1 MAVTIN
7 INTKIRNIKALQGL
21 PRFVYVLAVLTA
33 LGMSAGLYRLYA
45 GLGATTNLN
54 TVFPWGLWISFDLT
68 TVAFAGAAF
77 TLATLVYVFHMHD
90 LHSAV
95 RPTVLFGL
103 LGYSSVLVIL
113 FFDLGRWDRFWHFL
127 VYPNLTSALFEVSW
141 CIALYSGILTYEFAP
156 VILDRFKN
164 GKISKFLE
172 KITIPMVIA
181 GITLS
186 SMHQSSLG
194 SLFVIQVHRLNP
206 LWYSIIQPEFFL
218 VSSLAAG
225 ISTIIIG
232 SYVSIWMFKQTLDE
246 KVLEKLGRLLPWI
259 LGLYLL
265 MKLGDLFLGGKLD
278 LLFTSGMLS
287 VLYLAEML
295 LVVIPIIW
303 FSIKGLRSTRET
315 ALAGALFVAAGILL
329 NRFDV
334 TWFAMKSLNGITY
347 FPSWMEIALLVGVA
361 SGVLVVYTLLAHF
374 FPVFS
379 ETVPVSK
386 ASQHKPSALQ
396 PVRPPLRK
404 PVSSSK
410 AAGD

>member
-1 MAVTIN
+1 MKT
-7 INTKIRNIKALQGL
+7 NIKIKSFKVLEDI
-21 PRFVYVLAVLTA
+21 PRFVYILAIVAA

-68 TVAFAGAAF
+68 NVAFSGAAF
-77 TLATLVYVFHMHD
+77 TLAALVYIFHMHD
-90 LHSAV
+90 LHSAI

-141 CIALYSGILTYEFAP
+141 CIALYSGILTYELAP

-164 GKISKFLE
+164 EKVAKVSKFLE

-194 SLFVIQVHRLNP
+194 SLFVIQVHHLNA
-206 LWYSIIQPEFFL
+206 LWYSLIQPEFFL

-232 SYVSIWMFKQTLDE
+232 SYISISMFGHTLSE
-246 KVLEKLGRLLPWI
+246 KVLEKLGSFVPWI
-259 LGLYLL
+259 LGLYLI
-265 MKLGDLFLGGKLD
+265 MKLGDLILGNKLG
-278 LLFTSGMLS
+278 LLFTSGVLS
-287 VLYLAEML
+287 ILYLAEL
-295 LVVIPIIW
+295 LLTAAAIIW
-303 FSIKGLRSTRET
+303 FSAKKLRSTRK
-315 ALAGALFVAAGILL
+315 GALNGALIVAAGILL

-334 TWFAMKSLNGITY
+334 TWFAMKEINGVSY
-347 FPSWMEIALLVGVA
+347 FPSWIEIALLVGVTA
-361 SGVLVVYTLLAHF
+361 GIVVVYSLVAHF

-379 ETVPVSK
+379 ETVSVETL
-386 ASQHKPSALQ
+386 SQSEFSEAQAIQPST
-396 PVRPPLRK
+396 
-404 PVSSSK
+404 
-410 AAGD
+410 GD

>member
-1 MAVTIN
+1 MT
-7 INTKIRNIKALQGL
+7 TSIRVSVKKIKALEGL
-21 PRFVYVLAVLTA
+21 PPVAYVLAVIAA

-45 GLGATTNLN
+45 GLGDTTNLS

-77 TLATLVYVFHMHD
+77 TLAALVYVFHMHD
-90 LHSAV
+90 LHPAV

-103 LGYSSVLVIL
+103 LGYGSVLVIL

-141 CIALYSGILTYEFAP
+141 CIALYSGVLAYELSP

-164 GKISKFLE
+164 DKISRFIE
-172 KITIPMVIA
+172 RITIGMVIA

-194 SLFVIQVHRLNP
+194 SLFVIQIHRLNA

-225 ISTIIIG
+225 ISAIIIG
-232 SYVSIWMFKQTLDE
+232 SYVSIWMFRQTLRVE
-246 KVLEKLGRLLPWI
+246 ALEKLGRLLPWI

-265 MKLGDLFLGGKLD
+265 MKVGDLILGGKVS
-278 LLFTSGMLS
+278 LLFTSGVLG
-287 VLYLAEML
+287 VLYLAEL
-295 LVVIPIIW
+295 LSALGGVVW
-303 FSIKGLRSTRET
+303 FSIKKLRSTRKA
-315 ALAGALFVAAGILL
+315 ALGGALIVAAGIVL

-334 TWFAMKSLNGITY
+334 TWLAIRPLSGVSY
-347 FPSWMEIALLVGVA
+347 FPSWIEMALLAGVG
-361 SGVLVVYTLLAHF
+361 SGVLLAFVLMAHF

-379 ETVPVSK
+379 ETTAVEDL
-386 ASQHKPSALQ
+386 PSAE
-396 PVRPPLRK
+396 LRQQH
-404 PVSSSK
+404 
-410 AAGD
+410 AGAGD

>member
-1 MAVTIN
+1 MRT
-7 INTKIRNIKALQGL
+7 NIKIKSFKVLEGL
-21 PRFVYVLAVLTA
+21 PRFVYILAVVAA

-45 GLGATTNLN
+45 GLGDTTNLS

-77 TLATLVYVFHMHD
+77 TLATLVYIFHIHE

-127 VYPNLTSALFEVSW
+127 VYPNLSSALFEVSW
-141 CIALYSGILTYEFAP
+141 CIALYSGILTFELAP
-156 VILDRFKN
+156 VILEKIKN
-164 GKISKFLE
+164 SEKIIGLLE

-194 SLFVIQVHRLNP
+194 SLFVIQIHRLNP

-225 ISTIIIG
+225 ITTIIIG
-232 SYVSIWMFKQTLDE
+232 SYVSIWMFKQTLSE
-246 KVLEKLGRLLPWI
+246 KVLEKLGSFIPWI

-265 MKLGDLFLGGKLD
+265 MKLGDLILGGKLN
-278 LLFTSGMLS
+278 LLFTSGILS
-287 VLYLAEML
+287 VLYISEIL
-295 LVVIPIIW
+295 LMVAGTVW
-303 FSIKGLRSTRET
+303 FSIKKLRSTRKGS
-315 ALAGALFVAAGILL
+315 LNGALIVAAGIVL

-334 TWFAMKSLNGITY
+334 TWFAVKPLHGITY
-347 FPSWMEIALLVGVA
+347 FPSLIEAALLVGVA
-361 SGVLVVYTLLAHF
+361 SGVVVVYALIAHF

-379 ETVPVSK
+379 ETLPVK
-386 ASQHKPSALQ
+386 DL
-396 PVRPPLRK
+396 
-404 PVSSSK
+404 SSSELTTLQISQPI
-410 AAGD
+410 AGD

>member
-1 MAVTIN
+1 MTTVN
-7 INTKIRNIKALQGL
+7 IKFKSIKALEGL
-21 PRFVYVLAVLTA
+21 PRFVYVLAAICA

-45 GLGATTNLN
+45 GLGDTTNLS

-77 TLATLVYVFHMHD
+77 TLAALVYVFHMHD
-90 LHSAV
+90 LHAAI

-141 CIALYSGILTYEFAP
+141 CIALYSGILAYEISP
-156 VILDRFKN
+156 VILAKVKN
-164 GKISKFLE
+164 SGKLLKVLE

-181 GITLS
+181 GIILS

-194 SLFVIQVHRLNP
+194 SLFVIQIHRLNP

-218 VSSLAAG
+218 VSSLGAG

-232 SYVSIWMFKQTLDE
+232 SYVSIWMFKQTLSE
-246 KVLEKLGRLLPWI
+246 KILEKLGGFIPWI
-259 LGLYLL
+259 LGLYLA
-265 MKLGDLFLGGKLD
+265 MKVGDVILGGKLN
-278 LLFTSGMLS
+278 LLFASGILS
-287 VLYLAEML
+287 VLYLAEL
-295 LVVIPIIW
+295 LLTLMGVIW
-303 FSIKGLRSTRET
+303 FSIKKYRSSRK
-315 ALAGALFVAAGILL
+315 GALYGALIVAAGIIL

-334 TWFAMKSLNGITY
+334 TWFAMKPLNGITY
-347 FPSWMEIALLVGVA
+347 FPSWIEVALLVGVT
-361 SGVLVVYTLLAHF
+361 SGVLVVYALVAHF

-379 ETVPVSK
+379 ETLPVEDLPENEPTELK
-386 ASQHKPSALQ
+386 LAQ
-396 PVRPPLRK
+396 P
-404 PVSSSK
+404 